1 MATDVSDSV
10 RCFVRTNQM
19 EPDIWGFESVP
30 LCLGGGSADAFLDRK
45 FHLNRD
51 QECVKGFLPAPTE
64 Y

>member
-1 MATDVSDSV
+1 
-10 RCFVRTNQM
+10 M
-19 EPDIWGFESVP
+19 ESDIWGFESVP
-30 LCLGGGSADAFLDRK
+30 LCLGSGSADVFLDRK